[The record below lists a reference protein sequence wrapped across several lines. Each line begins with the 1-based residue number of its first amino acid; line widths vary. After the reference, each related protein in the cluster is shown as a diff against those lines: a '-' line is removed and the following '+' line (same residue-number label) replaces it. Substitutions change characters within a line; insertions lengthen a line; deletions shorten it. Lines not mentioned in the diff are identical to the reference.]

1 MNQNALH
8 WAAKRN
14 MKEMADVLLL
24 NGIDVLWR
32 DMVRRTPSDLA
43 RKNEFY
49 ELARRIEDFEKS
61 QRKSIEIEKIDLNFN
76 I

>member
-1 MNQNALH
+1 MH

-24 NGIDVLWR
+24 NGIDVFWR
-32 DMVRRTPSDLA
+32 DMAQRTPSDLA
-43 RKNEFY
+43 ENEFY
-49 ELARRIEDFEKS
+49 ELARRIEDFELS
-61 QRKSIEIEKIDLNFN
+61 QRKSIELEKIDLNFK